1 MVLEI
6 TVGMPDCQPEIQGTV
21 TRNTNTIVISYINY
35 RYTCILFFA
44 LLLMSS
50 NNYLRVPHE
59 IN

>member
-6 TVGMPDCQPEIQGTV
+6 TVGMPDCQPKIQGTV
-21 TRNTNTIVISYINY
+21 TRNTNTIVNSYINY
-35 RYTCILFFA
+35 RYILFFA